1 MAKRSKRPPEA
12 PSGPFFALPHSV
24 LDSEAW
30 KRCSPHARAL
40 LMELCRQHNGRNNGH
55 LHLSRTWLAP
65 RGWKRPITVNK
76 LRDELIENQLIL
88 KTRHGGLNNGTHWFA
103 LTWLP
108 ITDFADFNLDVKG
121 PRDYHPGAYHL
132 PPIPQQHKKEKKGCT
147 PHVRAKAAARTPHVH
162 EEESPRTPHVREKAL
177 LSDSPRTPH
186 VHNVYNQYYPQQ
198 STVSGGEVV
207 AGDGTRIVEVFV

>member
-24 LDSEAW
+24 LDSDAW
-30 KRCSPHARAL
+30 IACSPAAKAL

-55 LHLSRTWLAP
+55 LHLARSWVEE
-65 RGWKRPITVNK
+65 RGWKRPATVRK
-76 LRDELIENQLIL
+76 LKDELVINQLIL
-88 KTRHGGLNNGTHWFA
+88 QTRHGGLNNGSHWFA

-108 ITDFADFNLDVKG
+108 IDNFVDLDITS
-121 PRDYHPGAYHL
+121 RDYHPGAYHL
-132 PPIPQQHKKEKKGCT
+132 PPIPQQHKKEKKGWT
-147 PHVRAKAAARTPHVH
+147 PHVLEKHSTRTPHVLGGKA
-162 EEESPRTPHVREKAL
+162 PRTPHVPKTP
-177 LSDSPRTPH
+177 LSEDDPRTPH

-207 AGDGTRIVEVFV
+207 TGDSARIVEVIIV